1 MRRGTCSKLSQN
13 TSTIA
18 AIIRL
23 SATRPGRFSSRLMV
37 GCEHRSAPLSGSRP
51 TAILKAGSDFSASQS
66 LPPAFAGT
74 GSGIARRDQQG
85 PVADHLA
92 EAVAHPFRRSWVL
105 DAIGQA
111 LGDPEPLLDRRQQ
124 QYPGV
129 RGQPAAVESDMH
141 RLARDRWQTRQNPR
155 TFVHGGREL
164 RWPRLI
170 RFEQPN
176 HTRIQRLVS
185 LPPGPSCSLMNYPG

>member
-1 MRRGTCSKLSQN
+1 MSSRMRRGTSSKLSQN
-13 TSTIA
+13 NSTIA
-18 AIIRL
+18 AIMRL
-23 SATRPGRFSSRLMV
+23 S
-37 GCEHRSAPLSGSRP
+37 
-51 TAILKAGSDFSASQS
+51 
-66 LPPAFAGT
+66 
-74 GSGIARRDQQG
+74 
-85 PVADHLA
+85 PVADHLR
-92 EAVAHPFRRSWVL
+92 EVVPHPLGRARVL
-105 DAIGQA
+105 DAIRQA

-129 RGQPAAVESDMH
+129 RGHPAAVESDMH

-176 HTRIQRLVS
+176 HTRIQRLMS
-185 LPPGPSCSLMNYPG
+185 LPPPSSCSLMNYPG